1 MEMGGAGS
9 SGFSAMERE
18 IALLV
23 AQGRTNRE
31 VAHVVG
37 LSPKTV
43 EWHLSNLYRRLRLR
57 SRTELAIRVLERG
70 LPEGVS

>member
-1 MEMGGAGS
+1 MEMSGAGS
-9 SGFSAMERE
+9 SGFSVTERQ

-31 VAHVVG
+31 VAEAVG

-43 EWHLSNLYRRLRLR
+43 EWHLSNVYRRLRLR

-70 LPEGVS
+70 LTEGVR

>member
-1 MEMGGAGS
+1 MGGAGS